1 MLAVSSDRLGTAW
14 CCCAHT
20 SDWTPRHFDYNKV
33 HYAFAFIDARVRTS
47 RSSWTD
53 VLSLKRVVLH
63 ASLSELTREIHARV
77 HTPSLDTM
85 QDKAPELHPVRAPPG
100 CQVNDLGAQSPSGS
114 SNLCTKTRAEES
126 NTTIDAGDSSGTASS
141 S

>member
-1 MLAVSSDRLGTAW
+1 M
-14 CCCAHT
+14 
-20 SDWTPRHFDYNKV
+20 
-33 HYAFAFIDARVRTS
+33 RTS
-47 RSSWTD
+47 RPSWTD
-53 VLSLKRVVLH
+53 LLSLKRVILEAGLH
-63 ASLSELTREIHARV
+63 GLPREIHARM
-77 HTPSLDTM
+77 HIPALDTM

-100 CQVNDLGAQSPSGS
+100 CQVNDLGALSPSGS